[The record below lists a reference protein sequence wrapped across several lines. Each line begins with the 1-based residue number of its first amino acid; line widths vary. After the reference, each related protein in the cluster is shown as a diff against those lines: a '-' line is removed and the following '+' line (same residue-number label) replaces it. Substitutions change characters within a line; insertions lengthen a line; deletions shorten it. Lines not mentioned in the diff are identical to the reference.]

1 MIEMVFAVLLITTA
15 DGKII
20 EHTPIMEGGLG
31 ACLEMKRTVA
41 KSIKAENQDGIT
53 VSCSHLNVELY
64 NYCIADTFS
73 TRIKNIIDD

>member
-41 KSIKAENQDGIT
+41 KSIKA
-53 VSCSHLNVELY
+53 VLNAFIEPIY
-64 NYCIADTFS
+64 FTP
-73 TRIKNIIDD
+73 